1 MSVSIQN
8 RTIEFQQCVNTY
20 EKINRKQQQQQQQ
33 AQQAQHHGS
42 GRKNSSQQVH
52 QLPKKSEFSQQA
64 SLIAKDISH
73 VTELLS
79 KLAILAK
86 RKPIFDDK
94 PIEIGEL
101 TYVIKQDIFK
111 IETNI
116 QNLQKYMKGESS
128 IMIDS
133 QTTQFSKNVLTLL
146 NSKMK
151 NVSGEFKHVLEVRQK
166 NELMNKSRQDNFLSA
181 VSNNRLNTSSPLM
194 IDDELAST
202 GRASDSLSNLNE
214 NPYLT
219 TSASSPYSTAAQHQ
233 QQQQGN
239 KGASPY
245 GLDNEADPPLVS
257 PYDNSDYLT
266 LPDQQQQQM
275 LLMEEQNSGQQYLQ
289 LRNRAVE
296 SIESTINEVGN
307 LFQQLAT
314 MVSEQGEQ
322 IQRIDANVEDISL
335 NINGAQRELL
345 KYYAH
350 ITSNRWLFLKIF
362 GVLIVFFFLWVL
374 VS

>member
-1 MSVSIQN
+1 MSLSIQN
-8 RTIEFQQCVNTY
+8 RTIEFQQCVSTY
-20 EKINRKQQQQQQQ
+20 DKINKKQHKQ
-33 AQQAQHHGS
+33 ATSNNHNTS
-42 GRKNSSQQVH
+42 P
-52 QLPKKSEFSQQA
+52 PKKSHFSQQA

-101 TYVIKQDIFK
+101 TYVIKQEIFK

-116 QNLQKYMKGESS
+116 QNLQKYLKGDTSVT
-128 IMIDS
+128 IDS

-151 NVSGEFKHVLEVRQK
+151 NVSGEFKNVLEIRQK
-166 NELMNKSRQDNFLSA
+166 NEIINKNRTENFLSSVSA
-181 VSNNRLNTSSPLM
+181 SRSSNNQSPLV
-194 IDDELAST
+194 DNTNL
-202 GRASDSLSNLNE
+202 SLSNLNE
-214 NPYLT
+214 NPFL
-219 TSASSPYSTAAQHQ
+219 ASSPPEQL
-233 QQQQGN
+233 
-239 KGASPY
+239 PF
-245 GLDNEADPPLVS
+245 DPDADPDSSV
-257 PYDNSDYLT
+257 PYSNGNGGEYLS
-266 LPDQQQQQM
+266 LPSQTQQM
-275 LLMEEQNSGQQYLQ
+275 LLMEEQQYGNQQYLQ
-289 LRNRAVE
+289 SRNRAVE

-314 MVSEQGEQ
+314 MVTEQGEQ
-322 IQRIDANVEDISL
+322 IQRIDANVEDINM
-335 NINGAQRELL
+335 NISGAQRELL

-362 GVLIVFFFLWVL
+362 GVLIVFFFIWVL

>member
-1 MSVSIQN
+1 MSSVSIQN
-8 RTIEFQQCVNTY
+8 RTVEFQQCVQTY
-20 EKINRKQQQQQQQ
+20 NKINRKQNLINQQQQQNQ
-33 AQQAQHHGS
+33 NQ
-42 GRKNSSQQVH
+42 NPWP
-52 QLPKKSEFSQQA
+52 PKKSHFSQQA
-64 SLIAKDISH
+64 SIIAKDISH

-116 QNLQKYMKGESS
+116 QNLQKYMKGE
-128 IMIDS
+128 ITIVNDN
-133 QTTQFSKNVLTLL
+133 QQALFSKNVVNLL

-151 NVSGEFKHVLEVRQK
+151 NVSGEFKNVLEIRQK
-166 NELMNKSRQDNFLSA
+166 NEILNKNRTENFLSS
-181 VSNNRLNTSSPLM
+181 VSNNRLSNNHSPL
-194 IDDELAST
+194 IENGTKSPN
-202 GRASDSLSNLNE
+202 SLSNLNE
-214 NPYLT
+214 NPFLMSSNQSNDRLPYDPD
-219 TSASSPYSTAAQHQ
+219 ADPEISSPYDM
-233 QQQQGN
+233 N
-239 KGASPY
+239 
-245 GLDNEADPPLVS
+245 DNE
-257 PYDNSDYLT
+257 YLS
-266 LPDQQQQQM
+266 LPNQQQQM
-275 LLMEEQNSGQQYLQ
+275 LLMEEQSQNQQYLQ
-289 LRNRAVE
+289 SRNRAVE

-322 IQRIDANVEDISL
+322 IQRIDQNVEEIDL
-335 NINGAQRELL
+335 NITGAQRELL

-350 ITSNRWLFLKIF
+350 ITNNRWLFLKIF
-362 GVLIVFFFLWVL
+362 GVLIVFFFIWVL

>member
-1 MSVSIQN
+1 MSTSIQN
-8 RTIEFQQCVNTY
+8 RTIEFQQCVNNY
-20 EKINRKQQQQQQQ
+20 EKINRKQNKTRIQPP
-33 AQQAQHHGS
+33 AQP
-42 GRKNSSQQVH
+42 
-52 QLPKKSEFSQQA
+52 PKKSQFSQQA
-64 SLIAKDISH
+64 SIIAKDISN
-73 VTELLS
+73 VTELLG

-86 RKPIFDDK
+86 RKPLFDDK

-116 QNLQKYMKGESS
+116 QNLQKYIKGESS
-128 IMIDS
+128 ITIDS

-151 NVSGEFKHVLEVRQK
+151 NISGEFKNVLEVRQK
-166 NELMNKSRQDNFLSA
+166 NEIMNKNRQDNFLSS
-181 VSNNRLNTSSPLM
+181 VSNNRTLNSASPLNVEHNSNGT
-194 IDDELAST
+194 DK
-202 GRASDSLSNLNE
+202 SLSNLNE
-214 NPYLT
+214 NPFLV
-219 TSASSPYSTAAQHQ
+219 Q
-233 QQQQGN
+233 QQPQQQFKSTRN
-239 KGASPY
+239 P
-245 GLDNEADPPLVS
+245 EADPEIYS
-257 PYDNSDYLT
+257 PYDNDQYLS
-266 LPDQQQQQM
+266 LPNQQQQQM

-289 LRNRAVE
+289 SRNRAVE

-322 IQRIDANVEDISL
+322 IQRIDANVEDI
-335 NINGAQRELL
+335 NINISGAQRELL